1 VRNKYRTPEPVTAG
15 SLEEDT
21 EAAPTTVSQG
31 YTLVGK
37 ERRAIK
43 AATKEAAHMATVA
56 VERPVG
62 VPATTENGLPEV
74 KIIKKYVG
82 LPLGQ

>member
-1 VRNKYRTPEPVTAG
+1 MRNKYRTPEPVTAG

-21 EAAPTTVSQG
+21 EAAPTTASQG
-31 YTLVGK
+31 VTLVGK
-37 ERRAIK
+37 ERTAIK
-43 AATKEAAHMATVA
+43 VATKEAAHMATVA